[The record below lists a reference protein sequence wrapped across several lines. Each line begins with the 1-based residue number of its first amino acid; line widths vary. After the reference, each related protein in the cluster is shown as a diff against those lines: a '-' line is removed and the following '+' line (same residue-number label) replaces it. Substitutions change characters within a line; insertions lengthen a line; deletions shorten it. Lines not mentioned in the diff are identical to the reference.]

1 MQFVWPTYC
10 DNISR
15 SVPSM
20 SGNIEGRPII
30 PRMLALFW
38 PRVCRQAT
46 RPKKSAS
53 CIRAECEGRPRF
65 PDIDE
70 DTPLWEI
77 IRNGTVHTAVET
89 TFVDCGKIPCTGIHR
104 IHKLLWITQN
114 YVKEW
119 YLHNFFHIMWI
130 SPWINRPDS
139 STDTLKTLY
148 LLGFRMVKKGKTVY
162 CQTCQTIL

>member
-1 MQFVWPTYC
+1 MQFGWPTYC

-15 SVPSM
+15 SVLIYVRKPWSALTFRSDATGTFFRS
-20 SGNIEGRPII
+20 SGLAAYSRSKKCQH
-30 PRMLALFW
+30 PRNDRSTFDVSW
-38 PRVCRQAT
+38 HRR
-46 RPKKSAS
+46 
-53 CIRAECEGRPRF
+53 
-65 PDIDE
+65 
-70 DTPLWEI
+70 DTPSWEI
-77 IRNGTVHTAVET
+77 FRNGTVHTIVET
-89 TFVDCGKIPCTGIHR
+89 AFVDCGKILQGGIHI

-119 YLHNFFHIMWI
+119 YLHNFFHIMLI

-148 LLGFRMVKKGKTVY
+148 LLGFRVVKKGKTVY